1 MLYKGTKKRNAK
13 KIAKDI
19 EKNGGEL
26 NGFTSEEITGY
37 WCKIPSRNAEIAL
50 DVLTDMIK
58 NPLFDKKEIEKER
71 KVIFEEMKL
80 YKDDPK
86 LHAMDEIQKCLY
98 SGTLS
103 ESILGTFKTINSINR
118 EKIVKKF
125 KEVYLSSN
133 MIFCAV
139 GNYDYDKLANYL
151 EQRFEKKGK
160 NFPAQKIGL
169 KNEKKIEL
177 RKGIDQTNLIFA
189 SHMPLA
195 GDKNAYAALLLTTL
209 MAGGMSSRL
218 FSEIREKR
226 NLAYAIKGE
235 LNINKDYSYLYIYVG
250 AKEENLELIKKLIL
264 EEFKKV
270 SKKLEEK
277 ELEQAKNQLIGNY
290 EISMEDSQHQMI
302 NLLSSEINTKAED
315 FYDFIENV
323 KKVELRDVKKLSSIK
338 THSFF
343 ALIPGD

>member
-1 MLYKGTKKRNAK
+1 
-13 KIAKDI
+13 
-19 EKNGGEL
+19 
-26 NGFTSEEITGY
+26 
-37 WCKIPSRNAEIAL
+37 
-50 DVLTDMIK
+50 
-58 NPLFDKKEIEKER
+58 
-71 KVIFEEMKL
+71 
-80 YKDDPK
+80 
-86 LHAMDEIQKCLY
+86 
-98 SGTLS
+98 
-103 ESILGTFKTINSINR
+103 
-118 EKIVKKF
+118 
-125 KEVYLSSN
+125 
-133 MIFCAV
+133 
-139 GNYDYDKLANYL
+139 
-151 EQRFEKKGK
+151 
-160 NFPAQKIGL
+160 
-169 KNEKKIEL
+169 
-177 RKGIDQTNLIFA
+177 
-189 SHMPLA
+189 
-195 GDKNAYAALLLTTL
+195 
-209 MAGGMSSRL
+209 
-218 FSEIREKR
+218 
-226 NLAYAIKGE
+226 LAYAIKGE